1 MADENDIK
9 QEIQHLEKDAEK
21 GLKKMIKK
29 FRKATK
35 KTKIITGGIL
45 IIVLIIIGFVIF
57 SEKEVP
63 YQVAKVVQG
72 DVIEEISAT
81 GMVESAEEVDLRF
94 KTSGVIESVNVK
106 VGQKVIKGTYLA
118 RLSSG
123 GVYSQ
128 FLQAQANYN
137 QAKAKLDQLLAGA
150 TSQEIKVAEQEVE
163 NARISLNDAQDK
175 ADNDLAEEYSDALD
189 AFDNAYFDAD
199 KAVKKL
205 NTIFDENTLYEDLR
219 SDFSFRS
226 IQTKNDME
234 SKKTDVD
241 TALENLKDLLAE
253 MRANPSYDE
262 IDAAFGP
269 FLSYLK
275 TIRDGLDLAGDLM
288 DLVILHSEYSQ
299 TQWDT
304 DKANIE
310 TGRTTIN
317 NAITDVISA
326 QQAVNNQKIT
336 NQTNVNSAKSIYNK
350 AQADLE
356 ELKALPRAVDIAIY
370 QADVDK
376 YQANMNEYS
385 QKLKDASI
393 IAPFNGTIAKIDGKI
408 SEVISANDKVI
419 ISLISP
425 GAFQIR
431 ADISEADIS
440 KVDTED
446 TVEIIL
452 DAFPE
457 EKWLGQIIEIEP
469 GETVI
474 EAVVYYRI
482 KILFEGAGEKIKSGM
497 SADVTIQTD
506 KKENVLHVPYRA
518 IVFKGDKKIVRVL
531 KGKKIEEVEVETGL
545 RGSEGEV
552 EIISGLEQGQEV
564 ITYIKK

>member
-1 MADENDIK
+1 MEHD
-9 QEIQHLEKDAEK
+9 KDAEPSVAKAVEGKK
-21 GLKKMIKK
+21 GPKKMIKK
-29 FRKATK
+29 FRKAK
-35 KTKIITGGIL
+35 KRTKIIIG
-45 IIVLIIIGFVIF
+45 IVLVIILVIVVWAIF
-57 SEKEVP
+57 KKKESP
-63 YQVAKVVQG
+63 YTFAQVMRG
-72 DVIEEISAT
+72 DVIEEVSAT
-81 GMVESAEEVDLRF
+81 GTVESAEEVDLRF
-94 KTSGVIESVNVK
+94 KTSGIIQSINVRI
-106 VGQKVIKGTYLA
+106 GQQVYKGTYLA
-118 RLSSG
+118 RISSG
-123 GVYSQ
+123 EVQSQ
-128 FLQAQANYN
+128 YVQAQASYN

-150 TSQEIKVAEQEVE
+150 TSEEIKVAEQVE
-163 NARISLNDAQDK
+163 TNAQIAFDDAQAK

-205 NTIFDENTLYEDLR
+205 NTIFDENTLYQDLR

-234 SKKTDVD
+234 SKKPEVD
-241 TALENLKDLLAE
+241 AALEDLKELLTE

-262 IDAAFGP
+262 IDAAFSP

-275 TIRDGLDLAGDLM
+275 IIRDGLDLAGDLM

-299 TQWDT
+299 TRWDT

-317 NAITDVISA
+317 SAITDVISV

-336 NQTNVNSAKSIYNK
+336 NQTNVNSAKSTHNK
-350 AQADLE
+350 AKADLE
-356 ELKALPRAVDIAIY
+356 ELEAPSRTVDTAIY

-376 YQANMNEYS
+376 YWANMNEYS
-385 QKLKDASI
+385 QKLKDTSI

-408 SEVISANDKVI
+408 GEVISANDKVI

-425 GAFQIR
+425 GVFQIR

-446 TVEIIL
+446 SVEIIL

-457 EKWLGQIIEIEP
+457 EKWIGQIIEVEP

-482 KILFEGAGEKIKSGM
+482 KILFKEISDKLKSGM
-497 SADVTIQTD
+497 SADVIIQTD
-506 KKENVLHVPYRA
+506 KKENVLYVPYRA
-518 IVFKGDKKIVRVL
+518 IVFKDDKKIVRVL

-552 EIISGLEQGQEV
+552 EIISGLEEGQEV
-564 ITYIKK
+564 VTYIKK

>member
-1 MADENDIK
+1 M
-9 QEIQHLEKDAEK
+9 
-21 GLKKMIKK
+21 G
-29 FRKATK
+29 R
-35 KTKIITGGIL
+35 
-45 IIVLIIIGFVIF
+45 
-57 SEKEVP
+57 SKER
-63 YQVAKVVQG
+63 G
-72 DVIEEISAT
+72 CN
-81 GMVESAEEVDLRF
+81 F
-94 KTSGVIESVNVK
+94 KTSGIIESINVK
-106 VGQKVIKGTYLA
+106 IGQKVAKGTYLA
-118 RLSSG
+118 RLASG
-123 GVYSQ
+123 DLYSQ
-128 FLQAQANYN
+128 FLQAQASYN

-150 TSQEIKVAEQEVE
+150 TTEEIKVAEQKVE
-163 NARISLNDAQDK
+163 NARIALEDAEAK
-175 ADNDLAEEYSDALD
+175 AKNDLAEEYSDALD

-199 KAVKKL
+199 KSMKKL

-234 SKKTDVD
+234 SKKTDID
-241 TALENLKDLLAE
+241 TALEDLKDLVAE
-253 MRANPSYDE
+253 MRANPSYNE
-262 IDAAFGP
+262 IDAAFSP

-275 TIRDGLDLAGDLM
+275 IIRNGLDLAGDLM

-304 DKANIE
+304 DKANIIS
-310 TGRTTIN
+310 GRTTIN

-336 NQTNVNSAKSIYNK
+336 NQTNVNSAKSTYNK

-356 ELKALPRAVDIAIY
+356 ELKAPPRSVDTAIY

-376 YQANMNEYS
+376 YQANMNEYL

-393 IAPFNGTIAKIDGKI
+393 IAPFNGTVAKIDGKI
-408 SEVISANDKVI
+408 GEVISVNDKVI

-440 KVDTED
+440 KVDIED
-446 TVEIIL
+446 SVEIIL

-457 EKWLGQIIEIEP
+457 EKWIGQIVEVEP

-482 KILFEGAGEKIKSGM
+482 KILFEEISDKLKSGM

-518 IVFKGDKKIVRVL
+518 IVFKDDKKIVRVL
-531 KGKKIEEVEVETGL
+531 KGKKIEEKEVETGL

-552 EIISGLEQGQEV
+552 EIISGLEGGEKV
-564 ITYIKK
+564 VTYIKK